1 MILRKLF
8 VATVSV
14 ALLISPLLAQDQ
26 SILRRGNLQDP
37 YTLDPQRISTVY
49 ENNIILDLFEGLVTV
64 NTAAQLT
71 PGVAESW
78 TVSGDG
84 LKWTFKL
91 RPNLVWSD
99 GIPLTIED
107 VIFSFQRLLDP
118 TARSQYPHLFY
129 SLKNAK
135 DVHSGDKSL
144 EMLGVEAGGTH
155 KVIFHLESPV
165 PSLPELLSNGFSVI
179 VPRHAIEKYG
189 DEWAIPGRM
198 PSNGAFSLA
207 KWRPQES
214 VKLIRNANYRGVDD
228 VLLRTIIYVP
238 SEDQAAAVAQF
249 RSGMLDT
256 NMGFPPARTA
266 WLKDNFPDEVRVA
279 PYLIT
284 FYLTFNT
291 TKPGLSDSRVRR
303 ALSLAID
310 RTTLARRVLRSG
322 EQAAWTFVPPYAA
335 NYVSPDIGDS
345 SQSLDQRLEVARA
358 LLAEAGYGKKNPLRF
373 SYSVSSGEDRMRVA
387 HAVVAMWSALDVQV
401 TLNNTESKVLFSR
414 LRSGDFDVGYAAW
427 AADVNDAANFLG
439 ILHSQS
445 TNSNYS
451 RFYNSTYDALLDK
464 AVRAESVKSRNA
476 LLSEAEAILLQDV
489 PIAPLFYGV
498 SKSLVSRHVMGWLDN
513 PRDLHLSRYLS
524 FSMQSISVN

>member
-14 ALLISPLLAQDQ
+14 ALLIPALAHAQ
-26 SILRRGNLQDP
+26 SILRRGNFQDP
-37 YTLDPQRISTVY
+37 YTLDPHRISTVY

-64 NTAAQLT
+64 DASAQLR

-84 LKWTFKL
+84 LTWTFKL
-91 RPNLVWSD
+91 RSNLRWSD
-99 GIPLTIED
+99 GMPLTIED

-118 TARSQYPHLFY
+118 TVRSQYPYLFY
-129 SLKNAK
+129 GLENAK
-135 DVHSGDKSL
+135 EVNSGDKSP
-144 EMLGVEAGGTH
+144 EMLGVEARGRH
-155 KVIFHLESPV
+155 MVVFHLENPT
-165 PSLPELLSNGFSVI
+165 PNLPELLSNGFAVI

-189 DEWAIPGRM
+189 DEWAISERM

-214 VKLIRNANYRGVDD
+214 VKLTRNANYRDVDE
-228 VLLRTIIYVP
+228 VLLNTIIYVA
-238 SEDQAAAVAQF
+238 SEDQAGAVAQF

-256 NMGFPPARTA
+256 NMGFPTVRTA
-266 WLKDNFPDEVRVA
+266 WLKDNFPNEVRVA

-310 RTTLARRVLRSG
+310 RPTLARRVLRSG
-322 EQAAWTFVPPYAA
+322 EQAAWTFVPPYSA
-335 NYVSPDIGDS
+335 NYVAPNIGDAK
-345 SQSLDQRLEVARA
+345 QTLGQRLDLARA
-358 LLAEAGYGKKNPLRF
+358 LLEEAGYGIENPLRF
-373 SYSVSSGEDRMRVA
+373 NYSVSSAEDRMRVA
-387 HAVVAMWSALDVQV
+387 YAVVAMWSALDVEV
-401 TLNNTESKVLFSR
+401 TLVNTESKVLFSR
-414 LRSGDFDVGYAAW
+414 LRSGDFDIGYAAW
-427 AADVNDAANFLG
+427 AADINDAANFLG

-451 RFYNSTYDALLDK
+451 RFYNSGYDTLLDK
-464 AVRAESVKSRNA
+464 AMRAKSAKSRNT
-476 LLSEAEAILLQDV
+476 LLSHAEAILLRDV

-498 SKSLVSRHVMGWLDN
+498 SKSLVSRHVTGWLDN
-513 PRDLHLSRYLS
+513 PRDIHLSRYLS
-524 FSMQSISVN
+524 FSNQPTSAN